1 MFSVCPNCK
10 VIYAVFFL
18 LSVNAYFLCVS
29 IEFFVIN
36 NVIENLELEYYFYF
50 SKSCLLF
57 FSSSKNDQIIGGAIY
72 SENWT

>member
-1 MFSVCPNCK
+1 MQ
-10 VIYAVFFL
+10 FFFFW
-18 LSVNAYFLCVS
+18 VWNAYFLCVS